1 MISIYNKL
9 NIYNNKYNI
18 NFADDELIDIEKRF
32 RNNIYK
38 MRKKQGLDQRA
49 FSRKTKIN
57 YESTVGIENGNINP
71 SLKTIIKLLYFNGI
85 DINDLFI

>member
-18 NFADDELIDIEKRF
+18 NFEDDELIDIEKRF

-38 MRKKQGLDQRA
+38 MRKKQGLNQRA
-49 FSRKTKIN
+49 FSKKN
-57 YESTVGIENGNINP
+57 
-71 SLKTIIKLLYFNGI
+71 
-85 DINDLFI
+85 

>member
-1 MISIYNKL
+1 
-9 NIYNNKYNI
+9 
-18 NFADDELIDIEKRF
+18 
-32 RNNIYK
+32 
-38 MRKKQGLDQRA
+38 MRKKQWLDQRA